1 MNMYCH
7 VNITSFLVVF
17 FLANKILIYPN
28 LVILYNEL
36 VENDSGIQFHVQIIG
51 LGFQLDWS

>member
-1 MNMYCH
+1 M
-7 VNITSFLVVF
+7 
-17 FLANKILIYPN
+17 YPN

-36 VENDSGIQFHVQIIG
+36 VENDSGIQFHVRVTG